1 MESILVKDKHFKI
14 YLTHHQIDER
24 IKILGRQI
32 NEDYKGKEPLFIAI
46 LNGSFMFAAHL
57 YQQINLPSQITFVK
71 VASYSGISSTGK
83 VTSIIGL
90 DIPIANRDIILVED
104 IVDTGKTMNEL
115 LKQLNEHHPA
125 SIKIASLI
133 QKPDALQHPITVNYT
148 GFKIPNDFIV
158 GFGLDYDGYGRN
170 LSDIYQVVK

>member
-1 MESILVKDKHFKI
+1 MHDSILVKDKHFKI
-14 YLTHHQIDER
+14 YLTHQQIDER
-24 IKILGRQI
+24 IKLLGKQI

-57 YQQINLPSQITFVK
+57 YQQIHLPSQITFVK
-71 VASYSGISSTGK
+71 VASYSGTSSTGK
-83 VTSIIGL
+83 VTSLIGL
-90 DIPIANRDIILVED
+90 DIPIANREIVLVED

-115 LKQLNEHHPA
+115 LKQLNEHHPS

-133 QKPDALQHPITVNYT
+133 QKPDALQHPITVDYV
-148 GFKIPNDFIV
+148 GFNIPNDFIV

-170 LSDIYQVVK
+170 LPDIYQVV

>member
-1 MESILVKDKHFKI
+1 MEITVKDKRFKT

-24 IKILGRQI
+24 IKELGKQI
-32 NEDYKGKEPLFIAI
+32 NEDYKSEDPLFIAV
-46 LNGSFMFAAHL
+46 LNGSFMFAAYL

-71 VASYSGISSTGK
+71 VASYSGTSSTGK

-90 DIPIANRDIILVED
+90 DMPIAGKHIILVED
-104 IVDTGKTMNEL
+104 IVDTGNTMNEL
-115 LKQLNEHHPA
+115 LKQLHEHQPA

-133 QKPDALQHPITVNYT
+133 QKPEALKHSITVDYI
-148 GFKIPNDFIV
+148 GFKIPNEFIV

-170 LSDIYQVVK
+170 LPDIYQVV